1 MSDLF
6 NTTFSAAGISVYY
19 GSTCA
24 VDNVSFDLMPGQ
36 LNAVI
41 GNNGCGKTSLIKAI
55 MGLIKHNGK
64 CQLNEHLLEN
74 LSVIS
79 MTVREVCLL
88 GFNPHMHILGGYTT
102 DMIKRA
108 DKAIDMVGLNGLYE
122 SDFLA
127 LSEGQK
133 QLCILA
139 RTIIEASPL
148 LLLDEP
154 DSALDFSN
162 RHLLMQRIRSIVTD
176 GRCVLM
182 CIHSP
187 ELALEYC
194 DNIFLMKAGT
204 ILTSINTHT
213 DSLDTINEKLSLIYD
228 NINVIECTDIH
239 HKTHR
244 VVVAL

>member
-1 MSDLF
+1 MSYLF
-6 NTTFSAAGISVYY
+6 NNTFSADGISVYY

-74 LSVIS
+74 LSVKKKAQLISYIPQRNNLTIS
-79 MTVREVCLL
+79 MTVRDVCLL

-102 DMIKRA
+102 DMLRRV
-108 DKAIDMVGLNGLYE
+108 DKAIDMVGLKGLYE

-154 DSALDFSN
+154 DSALDF
-162 RHLLMQRIRSIVTD
+162 LTV
-176 GRCVLM
+176 
-182 CIHSP
+182 
-187 ELALEYC
+187 
-194 DNIFLMKAGT
+194 IFLCST
-204 ILTSINTHT
+204 
-213 DSLDTINEKLSLIYD
+213 
-228 NINVIECTDIH
+228 
-239 HKTHR
+239 
-244 VVVAL
+244 